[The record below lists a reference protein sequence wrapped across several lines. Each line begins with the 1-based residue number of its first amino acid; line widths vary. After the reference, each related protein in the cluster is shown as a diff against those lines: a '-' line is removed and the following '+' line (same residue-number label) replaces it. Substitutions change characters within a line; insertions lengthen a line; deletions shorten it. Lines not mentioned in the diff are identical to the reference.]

1 MGFNREAIGKYL
13 KGKFSL
19 NDKKQVDEYF
29 MANDYT
35 HDLDDVL
42 KDHWQEVSRGEKPAD
57 KNLDFLLDK
66 INHRIRLNARRPV
79 RRLRTLWRFYSNVAA
94 ILILPVL
101 VISLLYYIASCHD
114 PSTPWVEIHSPYG
127 SRVQFSLP
135 DGSTGWLNGGSVLRY
150 PAQFTKKRTVALN
163 GEAFFQVVKNPALP
177 FCVKAEGLKIR
188 VLGTSF
194 NIVSYK
200 NDSVTEVTVATG
212 KVEVKGKDVQ
222 FMQKLFP
229 SQHLVL
235 DRVKK
240 QVYRSTVDIRNY
252 TSWKNGK
259 LIFLNNNLNEV
270 VRKISRYYNVDFEIK
285 SDVNRSQL
293 FRAILE
299 DENLEEVLR
308 YIKLTMPVDYTVQER
323 EQNLDGTVTKRKVI
337 LTNAV
342 KN

>member
-1 MGFNREAIGKYL
+1 MDFNREVISKYL

-29 MANDYT
+29 MGNEYT
-35 HDLDDVL
+35 SDLDGML
-42 KDHWQEVSRGEKPAD
+42 KDHWEEVSCGEKPAD

-66 INHRIRLNARRPV
+66 INHRIRLNTQRPV
-79 RRLRTLWRFYSNVAA
+79 GRFRMVWRFYSNVAA

-101 VISLLYYIASCHD
+101 AISLLYSIVSRYDSSA
-114 PSTPWVEIHSPYG
+114 PWVEIHSPYG

-135 DGSTGWLNGGSVLRY
+135 DGSSGWLNGGSVLRY
-150 PAQFTKKRTVALN
+150 QVQFSKKRVVVLN

-177 FCVKAEGLKIR
+177 FCVDAEGLKIK

-194 NIVSYK
+194 NVVSYK

-212 KVEVKGKDVQ
+212 EVEVKGKDVQ

-240 QVYRSTVDIRNY
+240 QVSRSTVDIRNY

-259 LIFLNNNLNEV
+259 LIFLNDNLNEV
-270 VRKISRYYNVDFEIK
+270 ARKISRYYNVDFEIGVN
-285 SDVNRSQL
+285 VNRSQL

-299 DENLEEVLR
+299 DESLEEVLR
-308 YIKLTMPVDYTVQER
+308 YMKLIMPINYTVQER
-323 EQNLDGTVTKRKVI
+323 EQNLDGTVTRRKVI
-337 LTNAV
+337 LTKAV